1 MKVAESAVAQV
12 AAQTRPESQSATKP
26 KPRSSEKP
34 QTQQAGAS
42 AAKQPAGASEVVRL
56 SSQTSQKTDVVE
68 RQNAPKPDAQQ
79 ASYTASQ
86 DNGAKPLAPEGNLSK
101 NIGRD
106 YSVEQGQVV
115 VKVIDKENNKVVREI
130 PPEELR
136 RIKQAISEINRNS
149 AASVEKRAAKEAEQQ
164 QTSAEQQQ
172 APAEQR
178 KADTAS
184 SASSGVNVTT

>member
-12 AAQTRPESQSATKP
+12 AAQARPESQSARKP
-26 KPRSSEKP
+26 KPQSSEST
-34 QTQQAGAS
+34 QTRQAGAS
-42 AAKQPAGASEVVRL
+42 AAKQASGASEVVRL
-56 SSQTSQKTDVVE
+56 SSQKTDVVE
-68 RQNAPKPDAQQ
+68 RQNAPKPDSQQ
-79 ASYTASQ
+79 ASYTTSQ

-115 VKVIDKENNKVVREI
+115 VKVIDKESDKVVREI

-149 AASVEKRAAKEAEQQ
+149 VASIEKRDARQAAN
-164 QTSAEQQQ
+164 
-172 APAEQR
+172 EQR
-178 KADTAS
+178 KAETAS
-184 SASSGVNVTT
+184 SASGGVNVTT

>member
-12 AAQTRPESQSATKP
+12 AAQARPESQSATKP
-26 KPRSSEKP
+26 KPRSSENTP
-34 QTQQAGAS
+34 TGQAGAS
-42 AAKQPAGASEVVRL
+42 AAKQTSGASEVVRL

-68 RQNAPKPDAQQ
+68 RQNAPKPDSQQ
-79 ASYTASQ
+79 ASNTGGQ
-86 DNGAKPLAPEGNLSK
+86 DNGAKPLAPEAKPLAPEGNLSK

-115 VKVIDKENNKVVREI
+115 VKVIDKENDKVVREI

-149 AASVEKRAAKEAEQQ
+149 VALVEKRAAKEAD
-164 QTSAEQQQ
+164 Q
-172 APAEQR
+172 ASTEQR
-178 KADTAS
+178 KTETAS
-184 SASSGVNVTT
+184 SASSGVDVTT